1 MRKLLIL
8 IIGLFFNSILSD
20 AQKQYLTNQYVY
32 DLFQINSS
40 AAAFNKNC
48 FTINGFIQKQW
59 FGTDLSPTTQIFS
72 FQTAIKGTLG
82 SGTYIFNDRNGFYR
96 HIGLHQAFSYEILLM
111 KKRNRFVTLSFG
123 LAADV
128 DQSSLNQNDFI
139 TPGYELDP
147 AITGGNETGWGYNAS
162 TGILL
167 KYNDMH
173 VGFSLAN
180 LLPQTNPMFKSEYEP
195 ELTPDIY
202 VHTGGTF
209 KAGNRDL
216 FLEPLLMYQRISTVS
231 SRFDINLKLYIPTP
245 DPNISVWG
253 LLAYQHVLDE
263 SYGKS
268 LSTIIT
274 AGIVYKNFSIGI
286 EYKLGLTS
294 AQADYGSSYQLILS
308 YRKCKDRSKSP
319 IPCSHARRNKK
330 HNVRF
335 VSY

>member
-1 MRKLLIL
+1 MKKLLIL
-8 IIGLFFNSILSD
+8 ILGLFFISNLSN

-40 AAAFNKNC
+40 AAAFHKNC

-72 FQTAIKGTLG
+72 FQTALKGALG

-96 HIGLHQAFSYEILLM
+96 HIGLHQAFSYEILLV
-111 KKRNRFVTLSFG
+111 KKRNRVVTLSFG

-128 DQSSLNQNDFI
+128 EQTSLNKTEL

-147 AITGGNETGWGYNAS
+147 VMSGGNENGWGYNAS
-162 TGILL
+162 TGILI
-167 KYNDMH
+167 KYNNMH
-173 VGFSLAN
+173 LGFSVDN
-180 LLPQTNPMFKSEYEP
+180 LLPQTNPMFKTEYEP
-195 ELTPDIY
+195 ELTPDFYI
-202 VHTGGTF
+202 HAGGTF
-209 KAGNRDL
+209 KAGDRDL
-216 FLEPLLMYQRISTVS
+216 FLEPLLMYQRISVVS

-245 DPNISVWG
+245 NENVSVWG
-253 LLAYQHVLDE
+253 ILAYQHVLDD
-263 SYGKS
+263 SFGKS

-319 IPCSHARRNKK
+319 IPCSHVRRNKK